1 MKTVTFEISDEQHA
15 EFAQAAKSAGMLRDH
30 YARSAVLDKV
40 EKDLNKN
47 KK

>member
-1 MKTVTFEISDEQHA
+1 VKTVTFEINDEQHA
-15 EFAQAAKSAGMLRDH
+15 EFAQAAKAAGMLRDH
-30 YARSAVLDKV
+30 YARIAVLDKV